1 MNNIVEKLQEKR
13 NIEVAKSIMESAG
26 YKVAS
31 KISPRRKLKESKW
44 DKDGD
49 EFFISL
55 GQGKV
60 GYVGPTDDGDDYYAS
75 IYYEE
80 DDRVII
86 ESDGFDTPEEAQEWV
101 EANSKGVRESKR
113 TPRRKL
119 KESKRTPR
127 RRMKESIAFPGK
139 DATPPVVSYYTIS
152 IDAATNAP
160 GTKYTDYTKR
170 MSVGKN
176 ILKSAGISDSN
187 IEVDQLGYDDISF
200 IVKSSDRRY
209 VDKLARKI
217 SAEAEEPSENSR
229 LDYDQPEGAVVTIVG
244 PYHNEDFDP
253 DEDTDVWYH

>member
-1 MNNIVEKLQEKR
+1 MKEILEKLQEKR
-13 NIEVAKSIMESAG
+13 QVEVAKSIVESAG
-26 YKVAS
+26 YKVA
-31 KISPRRKLKESKW
+31 KKSPRRK
-44 DKDGD
+44 
-49 EFFISL
+49 
-55 GQGKV
+55 V
-60 GYVGPTDDGDDYYAS
+60 
-75 IYYEE
+75 
-80 DDRVII
+80 
-86 ESDGFDTPEEAQEWV
+86 
-101 EANSKGVRESKR
+101 
-113 TPRRKL
+113 
-119 KESKRTPR
+119 
-127 RRMKESIAFPGK
+127 KESIAFPGK
-139 DATPPVVSYYTIS
+139 DEVSYYTIS

-160 GTKYTDYTKR
+160 GTKYTDYPKR